1 MGLIQKRKRTDSDG
15 RMRVT
20 WRARYRD
27 PSGHERSKTFDRK
40 IDAGRFLTAV
50 EGAKLKGEWSDPEA
64 GKITVAEF
72 APRWLKTKAGRKA
85 KTRYG

>member
-1 MGLIQKRKRTDSDG
+1 M
-15 RMRVT
+15 
-20 WRARYRD
+20 
-27 PSGHERSKTFDRK
+27 PSIFWVDVWAWCPHRCR
-40 IDAGRFLTAV
+40 
-50 EGAKLKGEWSDPEA
+50 GAELESGWIDPEA